1 MIYNSCF
8 DIIGPIMV
16 GPSSSHTAGVVS
28 IGKFAYDLLG
38 GVPDYAHI
46 TFYDSFAETYRGH
59 GTDKAILGG
68 LLGMDTDDPGIRY
81 AFDLVQDEKMNVT
94 FQMENQCPYFDHPNT
109 LMVKVRRKG
118 KRLEIGGASLGGGL
132 SKIFYM
138 NEHRLD
144 LLLNAEIDMERIK
157 ETYLSESR

>member
-28 IGKFAYDLLG
+28 IGKFAYDLLEN
-38 GVPDYAHI
+38 VPESAHI
-46 TFYDSFAETYRGH
+46 IFYDSFAETYQGH

-81 AFDLVQDEKMNVT
+81 AFDLAEDEKMNVT
-94 FQMENQCPYFDHPNT
+94 FQMEDQCSYFNHPNT
-109 LMVKVRRKG
+109 VVVDISRG
-118 KRLEIGGASLGGGL
+118 NKRLEVGGASLGGGL
-132 SKIFYM
+132 SKIFLI
-138 NEHRLD
+138 NGHRVD
-144 LLLNAEIDMERIK
+144 LLLNSEMDLKWIK
-157 ETYLSESR
+157 ETYL